1 MLRKILFL
9 LLFLLTAAS
18 SLAAAPA
25 KETPEKV
32 ARDFVVSLGK
42 NYFEKSWSLLSKSSQ
57 DAIAQKTINR
67 FEDLDDAVYTVE
79 EMKFLLLT
87 NSEGH
92 RTVMFEDL
100 TKQWCAKIGVAQAA
114 LRKVKVIPLK
124 EDGKKAVVRLEMA
137 GKKVNMNLVNEG
149 DWNPRW
155 KVVWMTGK

>member
-1 MLRKILFL
+1 
-9 LLFLLTAAS
+9 
-18 SLAAAPA
+18 
-25 KETPEKV
+25 
-32 ARDFVVSLGK
+32 
-42 NYFEKSWSLLSKSSQ
+42 
-57 DAIAQKTINR
+57 
-67 FEDLDDAVYTVE
+67 VE